1 LCDHKSNSAD
11 SIRFEELTN
20 DKGASV
26 AGLRRILM
34 EQQVSTDFSRPA
46 EHQYQESHTNK
57 AVAVSELPRRR
68 SKTRARIIQIAS
80 VVLLLVLLVVLW
92 RFLGDRAASTAGA
105 GRGGRGGGEV
115 VPVEVAAV
123 TQQDVPIQIK
133 SIGNVEPMT
142 TVSVH
147 SQVEGTLLTVGF
159 TPGQEVKK
167 GQVLFT
173 IDPRPLQAQLSQ
185 AEANLLKSMA
195 SVKQGQDI
203 VEKDTATLNN
213 DRVIAKRDATLV
225 EGGVIPR
232 EQYDNDEAK
241 LKADE
246 ATVRADQSAVANLQ
260 AAQKA
265 EEANVQNARVQLSYT
280 TIRSPIDGRTGNL
293 VVTAG
298 NLVRAND
305 TTPMVTI
312 TTASPI
318 YVTFSVPERDLA
330 RIRQAAGKEG
340 LTVDGEVP
348 GDESNPSK
356 GKLSLVDNT
365 VDPTTGTV
373 RLKATFINQDRRLYP
388 GQFVNVVL
396 TLGTDMQAIVV
407 PSQAVQIG
415 QDKSFVY
422 VAKADGTVEMR
433 TVTTGTSVGSMT
445 VIEDGVKPGDQV
457 VTDGQLRLVP
467 GAKYQVKGQG
477 QGQGGARGQRGDQG
491 QGGQQGQG
499 QGGQAAPD
507 QSGGQ
512 GQGGGRKGGGSG
524 AGGQNP

>member
-1 LCDHKSNSAD
+1 
-11 SIRFEELTN
+11 
-20 DKGASV
+20 
-26 AGLRRILM
+26 M
-34 EQQVSTDFSRPA
+34 EQQVSTEFSGPA
-46 EHQYQESHTNK
+46 ERQYQESHTTK
-57 AVAVSELPRRR
+57 AVAVSAAPPRK
-68 SKTRARIIQIAS
+68 KTRARIIQIVS
-80 VVLLLVLLVVLW
+80 IVLLVVLLVVLW

-115 VPVEVAAV
+115 VPVEVAPV

-142 TVSVH
+142 TVAVR
-147 SQVEGTLLTVGF
+147 SQVEGTLLSVAF

-173 IDPRPLQAQLSQ
+173 IDPRPFQAQLSQ
-185 AEANLLKSMA
+185 AEANLLKAMA
-195 SVKQGQDI
+195 AVKQGQDI
-203 VEKDTATLNN
+203 VERDMATLNN

-225 EGGVIPR
+225 EAGVIPR

-265 EEANVQNARVQLSYT
+265 EQANVENARVQLSYT
-280 TIRSPIDGRTGNL
+280 TIRSPIDGKTGNL
-293 VVTAG
+293 VVTTG

-312 TTASPI
+312 TTSSPI
-318 YVTFSVPERDLA
+318 YVTFSVPERDLV
-330 RIRQAAGKEG
+330 RIRQASGKEG
-340 LTVDGEVP
+340 LTVDGQIP
-348 GDESNPSK
+348 GDESNPAK

-396 TLGTDMQAIVV
+396 TLGTDTQAVVV

-433 TVTTGTSVGSMT
+433 TVQTGTTVESMT
-445 VIEDGVKPGDQV
+445 VISDGLKPGEQV

-467 GAKYQVKGQG
+467 GAKYQVRGQG
-477 QGQGGARGQRGDQG
+477 QGQGGGRGQRGDQG
-491 QGGQQGQG
+491 QGGQNQGQSG
-499 QGGQAAPD
+499 QT
-507 QSGGQ
+507 QSGGEGQGAQPGQGSGAQ
-512 GQGGGRKGGGSG
+512 GQGGGGGRRGGGG
-524 AGGQNP
+524 GGQNP